1 VNVSNFLKHPDRMK
15 KIFVLCCAIVLA
27 LTSCDEEE
35 GNPQPSDFYASN
47 GEAAGAIYIHFEK
60 DPNVGSVLVD
70 RREKGSVTWVTIT
83 GAGQPFFDTHQYG
96 ETGMPPGKV
105 FEYRIRND
113 WPDDAPYSEI
123 EEGYAYDIIPITEI
137 EIEVSKTA
145 NTLSWNAG
153 NHNSHMNDT
162 DIRFDLYRS
171 DRSDSGFEKIAEV
184 GEDRS
189 YFDDFFDR
197 PDMQG
202 KTWYYRVDVR
212 YWPYSATAEGTVA
225 EATGGGSGN
234 PTADYQATDLGAAWI
249 ASGDGGV
256 DKLRMKK
263 YNGVIYAGALNN
275 VLATGYGDPSLMQL
289 VGDAWQPVWSATLD
303 NRFNKT
309 HFAVASDRSYVAGL
323 DDSLC
328 VYAWEQAAWSTNL
341 CPDNLGQADSP
352 SQVDIETLSDELY
365 MAITQHPDYHL
376 QVLRRNGDNWETVG
390 GDGSGYITSAQ
401 ASQVKLEILDD
412 VLYLSYMENDVLHVK
427 HLSGG
432 SWVDDLSWTQSN
444 IIFTQLAST
453 GSKLYL
459 MVGANGTIYRGGI
472 YEVTSGTSVNALITN
487 DLEDWFQFPLAL
499 VSDSDG
505 NLVVSS
511 MNIESAEVIHPF
523 LSLYDGTEWKSISG
537 DFSDGIDPVGLQTS
551 GTTIYY
557 LYGDGTNLN
566 ALEEPKAVK
575 TMKLSPQ

>member
-1 VNVSNFLKHPDRMK
+1 MK

-27 LTSCDEEE
+27 LTSCEEEE
-35 GNPQPSDFYASN
+35 GNPQPTGFSASDGVFPGS
-47 GEAAGAIYIHFEK
+47 IYIDFQK
-60 DPNVGSVLVD
+60 DPNVSSVLVE

-83 GAGQPFFDTHQYG
+83 GTGQPFFDDHQYG

-105 FEYRIRND
+105 FEYRIKND
-113 WPDDAPYSEI
+113 WPDDAPYSQVD
-123 EEGYAYDIIPITEI
+123 EGSAYDIIPITEI
-137 EIEVSKTA
+137 EIVVSNTA

-153 NHNSHMNDT
+153 NGNPAPDRN

-171 DRSDSGFEKIAEV
+171 DQPDSGFEKIAEI

-189 YFDDFFDR
+189 YFDDFFGI
-197 PDMQG
+197 PEMQG

-212 YWPYSATAEGTVA
+212 YWPYSYTAQGTVV

-234 PTADYQATDLGAAWI
+234 PTADYQATDLGAAWV
-249 ASGDGGV
+249 ASGDGAV

-289 VGDAWQPVWSATLD
+289 VSDAWQPVWSASLD
-303 NRFNKT
+303 NRFDET

-328 VYAWEQAAWSTNL
+328 VYAYEQAAWSTNL

-352 SQVDIETLSDELY
+352 SQVDIETLNDELY

-376 QVLRRNGDNWETVG
+376 QVLKRNGDNWETVG

-432 SWVDDLSWTQSN
+432 SWVDDLSWTQSD

-511 MNIESAEVIHPF
+511 VNIESAEVIHPF
-523 LSLYDGTEWKSISG
+523 LSLFDGTEWKSISG
-537 DFSDGIDPVGLQTS
+537 DFSNGIDPVGLQTS

-566 ALEEPKAVK
+566 ALEEPREIK